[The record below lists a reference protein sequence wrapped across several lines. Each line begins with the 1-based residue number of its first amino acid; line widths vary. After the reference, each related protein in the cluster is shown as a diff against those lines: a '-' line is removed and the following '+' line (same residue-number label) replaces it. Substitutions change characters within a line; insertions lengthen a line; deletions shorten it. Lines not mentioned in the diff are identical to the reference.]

1 MADLKDWSLHY
12 NGKFFWVRGYV
23 YRKYDVND
31 GTPVTTSAI
40 IRVDKDKDGL
50 DIYTGHSY
58 YRCDYE
64 LHAQDRNDLS
74 YKLPVLLSFQGAK
87 PTFAMGSFS
96 NGYIT
101 EERQSIKCVNRT

>member
-1 MADLKDWSLHY
+1 MSDLKDWSLHY

-40 IRVDKDKDGL
+40 IRADKDSDGL

-74 YKLPVLLSFQGAK
+74 YERLLPGIVK
-87 PTFAMGSFS
+87 S
-96 NGYIT
+96 NAIPEDVRIAAA
-101 EERQSIKCVNRT
+101 EERDRMEREARNSSK

>member
-23 YRKYDVND
+23 FRKFDVKD

-40 IRVDKDKDGL
+40 IRVDKDPEGL

-58 YRCDYE
+58 YRCDYS
-64 LHAQDRNDLS
+64 LHAEDQGDLS
-74 YKLPVLLSFQGAK
+74 YERLLPGI
-87 PTFAMGSFS
+87 TRS
-96 NGYIT
+96 NTIPEDVRLAAAEQRQQMEA
-101 EERQSIKCVNRT
+101 EEHRK

>member
-40 IRVDKDKDGL
+40 IRADKDSDGL

-64 LHAQDRNDLS
+64 LHAQYRNDLS
-74 YKLPVLLSFQGAK
+74 YERLLPVIVK
-87 PTFAMGSFS
+87 S
-96 NGYIT
+96 NAIPEDVRIAAA
-101 EERQSIKCVNRT
+101 EERDRMEREARNSSK